1 MYCTYAERN
10 ILLKC
15 MIINTREV
23 SMVPHVFVS
32 MVFNMFIFFFFV
44 VISWRYR
51 IGTRSLAYYSYVNPV
66 TNNEVQYVGGL
77 SFM

>member
-1 MYCTYAERN
+1 MPIMYYCTYAERN

-23 SMVPHVFVS
+23 SMVPHVFS
-32 MVFNMFIFFFFV
+32 LVFNMFIIFFYV

-51 IGTRSLAYYSYVNPV
+51 IGTRALAYYSPNKSSG
-66 TNNEVQYVGGL
+66 EQ
-77 SFM
+77 